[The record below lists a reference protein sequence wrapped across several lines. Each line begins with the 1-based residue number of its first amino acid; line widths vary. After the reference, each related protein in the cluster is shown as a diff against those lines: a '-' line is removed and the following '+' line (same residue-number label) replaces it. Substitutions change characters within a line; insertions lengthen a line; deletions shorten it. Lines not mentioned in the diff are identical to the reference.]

1 MTIHDIEQKIS
12 NDGATPK
19 GQLTAEEFNTVVSTV
34 VKHDGEITR
43 VTYWDMVNNTQYG
56 FASEDDR
63 DKWLDGD
70 VTVAPTQVTKFQFA
84 GKQRVMKVIN
94 LMPSTNIYF
103 TTNQAE
109 AIISASFVSQEKEI
123 TASDWTT
130 IPEDAFFSVYVDK
143 GGTGTYQEV
152 LANKLVLDGN
162 TFTFDVKNYLATG
175 ANRVRIVAVGSSSGE
190 SGSLQLSVNLTSMF
204 IEPSNFTWYT
214 PFIEGQPYRLGGFRI
229 GGNIVKSLKVK
240 VSKEGYEKIYEQ
252 YLGTN
257 TYLTTAYSFNGL
269 EFPEAG
275 SGVYNVE
282 CWLDAN
288 GLESDHLSYNIIF
301 VSAADHASGSTQMVA
316 INNFA
321 DKVYNFSDNRLFQ
334 YCIYNGGLT
343 VGTPHVRLASLV
355 NNTPTIFLDE
365 DLANVRTGAALDYIA
380 SLEVEL
386 QDENLEI
393 TLDAR
398 MIYGN
403 EQQVLYAVD
412 NSKSYPAATGASF
425 YLNAS
430 SRNNAQ
436 ENREFVVN
444 AVNSAAYEA
453 TFNRMAWTD
462 GVDGWTTD
470 DEGRKCLRLPAMSP
484 MEFAFKPLATVP
496 QEGKTIEFLFKVKN
510 VADYNEPIISITN
523 TDGDDFAGIRI
534 TPKNVLIHSADA
546 KDDSVQ
552 DYNTIDE
559 EVLDVIISIIPT
571 YKEVYG
577 SMAKIYVN
585 GENVRTFEYTAG
597 DRWNVDSIVKLG
609 NQTSDFFLYKMRVY
623 ERGFQ
628 STEARDNYINS
639 LPTTKEKEAK
649 KAELYAPT
657 DDNGYAL
664 SYDSCVKNKL
674 NTMVIEILGND
685 QTIPSIQNQSAKQ
698 CNLWVTIT
706 DPIAGELDEGFA
718 TLFSGSPMLDQTI
731 EGQGTTAMTYSRWNF
746 RWKLDKTYGK
756 RRITAKKNVASS
768 MHSHKMGAT
777 RLFSDLNARCVGAND
792 AGKRVAVYQYP
803 VYGFQ
808 KIKRE
813 GTANEYDYIP
823 IGLYTIGPDKGDKE
837 TFGFDDERFES
848 TIIHM
853 EGTDHTPLGVGMDYP
868 WDKLIYDPANE
879 GFGAKNASN
888 SVVTAW
894 EVGACGEY
902 EVGTYQEY
910 EGGPILNDAT
920 EVRAMLNVE
929 FQPAYD
935 VAYNNSTYIEGVT
948 ETLQEINANVKEWRK
963 KVDAQGRKYTILEFW
978 TDGVYDLYYY
988 NTQTETYE
996 ANGVNV
1002 LSDLGLTTS
1011 AVSGMTVTE
1020 KNELFK
1026 RLRRERFSA
1035 NWGSYWHTQDA
1046 IFHYAFVEVFGAT
1059 DNFKKNTYPY
1069 KFKALNDGGLWRWRQ
1084 DDLDTLFDINNQG
1097 FAAKTYSILV
1107 GDSTETGNVYRG
1119 EDSVFW
1125 TLVKETQQDAIKEM
1139 VHRIFDN
1146 MVEMSPYG
1154 NNTIEKIVGCI
1165 RYYFWDKAQNYFPAT
1180 AYNAD
1185 AEWTYEETWAAGW
1198 PNGQGISQ
1206 LRQSLGGHYEA
1217 ERDWVTMRALFMASY
1232 FNYGPFNPIGY
1243 QDVSTGQLSYGG
1255 AGEHTFT
1262 FKPSV
1267 DFNPTAIVG
1276 QSGLVTVGERVNAGA
1291 TVDLSITADED
1302 TRVYVQGIDWME
1314 DIGDLST
1321 LIVASD
1327 SSGKAS
1333 LSVESKRLQRLKI
1346 GDGDASKVSS
1356 NISEL
1361 TFGREKGCPSMMI
1374 VDARNLASL
1383 SGAIDL
1389 TKLPRLMEAYFGG
1402 TSVTSIAVP
1411 NGSKIQVLQLTSEL
1425 TQLSLQNLKFL
1436 NDDTH
1441 GRYIPEIRNGYWVRT
1456 STGVGTVCP
1465 LQIIADANTAYCVTS
1480 CEGYSNARISG
1491 DGGNGNRLW
1500 AFLDKNNV
1508 MLSVAEPFAQET
1520 DLLLDIPDDAVKIA
1534 VNFQISTNANYSF
1547 ALYPKGVGGLIYDSL
1562 DKVRLLRIEGCDQLN
1577 PFDMLK
1583 SIYNSENHELR
1594 DVRIVGFVSDGDA
1607 NDLTMISNM
1616 VKDKD
1621 KNGNDHIYN
1630 GVDANGNGVDDTNP
1644 VIEGTLNINSGAYED
1659 DIATLKGAYPN
1670 LVLNILGGI
1679 YIKFEDPEVRRVLLE
1694 KITTDDGYGL
1704 KVEDVE
1710 SVTSIGK
1717 WFNNNQII
1725 EYFNELQRFTGLTF
1739 IYGGGN
1745 SAAFY
1750 NCTSLKEVTLPET
1763 VKEIQAYAFTNC
1775 SALSKINLE
1784 ECTHFRTAAFRD
1796 CVSLKEASFANAIVI
1811 DQTAFSGCTSLEIED
1826 LPLPNLTSLGQNAF
1840 YGVKIKKISDLGK
1853 ITALPTASSNTQNFG
1868 DKSVLEEVVLPET
1881 ITSISAYYFSNYANL
1896 SSINLSKIETF
1907 ECDSMSG
1914 CSSLPSVL
1922 ILESA
1927 KNLAGNVFV
1936 LCTSLERVELPNVVT
1951 IADGINYRGCFSGCN
1966 NLAWLRIG
1974 PNCTKIGSH
1983 LRSYST
1989 TTTPLNI
1996 ICEAVTPPTL
2006 GNSPFHAGGAMGE
2019 IYVPASSVPSYRS
2032 ATNWTTYESQIGPLE
2047 DYEDGGWVKFAD
2059 PAVEAICVANWDT
2072 NGSGYMSEN
2081 ECKAVTS
2088 IGTIFKGNTEIT
2100 SFDELEKFTGVT
2112 TIVDSAFNACAS
2124 LESLVIPES
2133 VVSIGK
2139 YAFKGTSSLAI
2150 DIIAPNVVGTFGDT
2164 FENSAITGIE
2174 AGISTTGR
2182 VSGSA
2187 FQGSGIKWAVFPNMA
2202 TTGAWAFRNTPL
2214 ENIFFGQNLTSID
2227 SWAFN
2232 GCANLTAVVCL
2243 SDEPPTLNSNTI
2255 PPTGCSIYVKEASAE
2270 KYKSATNWAS
2280 RATNIKPI
2288 SEIPTNTK
2296 FYDRIKNYL

>member
-204 IEPSNFTWYT
+204 IEPSNFTWFT

-240 VSKEGYEKIYEQ
+240 VSKEGYEKVYEQ

-430 SRNNAQ
+430 SRSNAQ

-444 AVNSAAYEA
+444 AVNSASYEA
-453 TFNRMAWTD
+453 TFTRMAWTD

-496 QEGKTIEFLFKVKN
+496 QDGKTIEFLFKVKN

-685 QTIPSIQNQSAKQ
+685 QTIPSIQSQSAKQ

-706 DPIAGELDEGFA
+706 DPIAGELDEDFA
-718 TLFSGSPMLDQTI
+718 TLFGGSPILNQTI

-746 RWKLDKTYGK
+746 RWKLDKTYDK

-813 GTANEYDYIP
+813 GTNNEYDYIP
-823 IGLYTIGPDKGDKE
+823 IGLHTIGPDKGDKE
-837 TFGFDDERFES
+837 TFGFDDERFED
-848 TIIHM
+848 TLIHM

-868 WDKLIYDPANE
+868 WDKLIYEPANE

-894 EVGACGEY
+894 EVGACGDY

-948 ETLQEINANVKEWRK
+948 ETLQEINANIKEWRK

-988 NTQTETYE
+988 NTQSETYE
-996 ANGVNV
+996 ANGINI
-1002 LSDLGLTTS
+1002 LADLGLSTS
-1011 AVSGMTVTE
+1011 DVSGLTVAE

-1125 TLVKETQQDAIKEM
+1125 TLVKETQQEQIKEM

-1154 NNTIEKIVGCI
+1154 NNTIEKIIGCI

-1255 AGEHTFT
+1255 AGEHTFK

-1267 DFNPTAIVG
+1267 DFNPTILIG
-1276 QSGLVTVGERVNAGA
+1276 QSALVTVGDRIKAGEE
-1291 TVDLSITADED
+1291 VDLSVSTEED
-1302 TRVYVQGIDWME
+1302 TRIYVQGVDWME

-1321 LIVASD
+1321 LTVSADNS
-1327 SSGKAS
+1327 A
-1333 LSVESKRLQRLKI
+1333 LTVESKRLQRLKI
-1346 GDGDASKVSS
+1346 GDEDPSKVAS
-1356 NISEL
+1356 NVTSL
-1361 TFGREKGCPSMMI
+1361 SFGREKGCPSMMI

-1411 NGSKIQVLQLTSEL
+1411 NGSKIEVLELSPAMTQVV
-1425 TQLSLQNLKFL
+1425 LQNLKFMKG
-1436 NDDTH
+1436 DVYEEH
-1441 GRYIPEIRNGYWVRT
+1441 
-1456 STGVGTVCP
+1456 
-1465 LQIIADANTAYCVTS
+1465 QVT
-1480 CEGYSNARISG
+1480 GYST
-1491 DGGNGNRLW
+1491 DTYY
-1500 AFLDKNNV
+1500 
-1508 MLSVAEPFAQET
+1508 ET
-1520 DLLLDIPDDAVKIA
+1520 DLNVGDTFTGKTGIAYGFACAKIKCSHNTS
-1534 VNFQISTNANYSF
+1534 VIIN
-1547 ALYPKGVGGLIYDSL
+1547 GVGGVAGRLWCFIDGDNKVLDIAEGSYIATDLVIGAPKEAEYLILNFDGGRNSNYSALIRTFHKGGLRYDSL

-1583 SIYNSENHELR
+1583 SIYNSDSHELR

-1679 YIKFEDPEVRRVLLE
+1679 YIKFEDPEVLRVLLE
-1694 KITTDDGYGL
+1694 KITTDDGIGL
-1704 KVEDVE
+1704 KKEDVE
-1710 SVTSIGK
+1710 G
-1717 WFNNNQII
+1717 
-1725 EYFNELQRFTGLTF
+1725 
-1739 IYGGGN
+1739 
-1745 SAAFY
+1745 
-1750 NCTSLKEVTLPET
+1750 
-1763 VKEIQAYAFTNC
+1763 
-1775 SALSKINLE
+1775 
-1784 ECTHFRTAAFRD
+1784 
-1796 CVSLKEASFANAIVI
+1796 
-1811 DQTAFSGCTSLEIED
+1811 
-1826 LPLPNLTSLGQNAF
+1826 
-1840 YGVKIKKISDLGK
+1840 
-1853 ITALPTASSNTQNFG
+1853 
-1868 DKSVLEEVVLPET
+1868 
-1881 ITSISAYYFSNYANL
+1881 
-1896 SSINLSKIETF
+1896 
-1907 ECDSMSG
+1907 
-1914 CSSLPSVL
+1914 
-1922 ILESA
+1922 
-1927 KNLAGNVFV
+1927 
-1936 LCTSLERVELPNVVT
+1936 
-1951 IADGINYRGCFSGCN
+1951 
-1966 NLAWLRIG
+1966 
-1974 PNCTKIGSH
+1974 
-1983 LRSYST
+1983 
-1989 TTTPLNI
+1989 
-1996 ICEAVTPPTL
+1996 
-2006 GNSPFHAGGAMGE
+2006 
-2019 IYVPASSVPSYRS
+2019 
-2032 ATNWTTYESQIGPLE
+2032 
-2047 DYEDGGWVKFAD
+2047 
-2059 PAVEAICVANWDT
+2059 
-2072 NGSGYMSEN
+2072 
-2081 ECKAVTS
+2081 VTS
-2088 IGTIFKGNTEIT
+2088 IGTWFSGNSLIEE
-2100 SFDELEKFTGVT
+2100 FNEFEKFTGVT
-2112 TIVDSAFNACAS
+2112 TLDNKSFTNCSNLASIDISNVEIIYGNASIAAFYKSGLQEVYAPNLKELKLSSSSAQYSAHFCGSSIKRVTSLGEIVEIEGGNATYGAFGSCPYLEFVRLPHTLS
-2124 LESLVIPES
+2124 LIGHSTFRKSPLLS
-2133 VVSIGK
+2133 VVIC
-2139 YAFKGTSSLAI
+2139 
-2150 DIIAPNVVGTFGDT
+2150 
-2164 FENSAITGIE
+2164 E
-2174 AGISTTGR
+2174 AD
-2182 VSGSA
+2182 V
-2187 FQGSGIKWAVFPNMA
+2187 
-2202 TTGAWAFRNTPL
+2202 
-2214 ENIFFGQNLTSID
+2214 
-2227 SWAFN
+2227 
-2232 GCANLTAVVCL
+2232 
-2243 SDEPPTLNSNTI
+2243 PPTLEAAVFYDTPIASG
-2255 PPTGCSIYVKEASAE
+2255 TGYIYVPDASVDA
-2270 KYKSATNWAS
+2270 YKAATNWAQFS
-2280 RATNIKPI
+2280 DVIKPI
-2288 SEIPTNTK
+2288 SE
-2296 FYDRIKNYL
+2296 YVE

>member
-1 MTIHDIEQKIS
+1 
-12 NDGATPK
+12 
-19 GQLTAEEFNTVVSTV
+19 
-34 VKHDGEITR
+34 
-43 VTYWDMVNNTQYG
+43 
-56 FASEDDR
+56 
-63 DKWLDGD
+63 
-70 VTVAPTQVTKFQFA
+70 
-84 GKQRVMKVIN
+84 
-94 LMPSTNIYF
+94 
-103 TTNQAE
+103 
-109 AIISASFVSQEKEI
+109 
-123 TASDWTT
+123 
-130 IPEDAFFSVYVDK
+130 
-143 GGTGTYQEV
+143 
-152 LANKLVLDGN
+152 
-162 TFTFDVKNYLATG
+162 
-175 ANRVRIVAVGSSSGE
+175 
-190 SGSLQLSVNLTSMF
+190 
-204 IEPSNFTWYT
+204 
-214 PFIEGQPYRLGGFRI
+214 
-229 GGNIVKSLKVK
+229 
-240 VSKEGYEKIYEQ
+240 
-252 YLGTN
+252 
-257 TYLTTAYSFNGL
+257 
-269 EFPEAG
+269 
-275 SGVYNVE
+275 
-282 CWLDAN
+282 
-288 GLESDHLSYNIIF
+288 
-301 VSAADHASGSTQMVA
+301 
-316 INNFA
+316 
-321 DKVYNFSDNRLFQ
+321 
-334 YCIYNGGLT
+334 
-343 VGTPHVRLASLV
+343 
-355 NNTPTIFLDE
+355 
-365 DLANVRTGAALDYIA
+365 
-380 SLEVEL
+380 
-386 QDENLEI
+386 
-393 TLDAR
+393 
-398 MIYGN
+398 
-403 EQQVLYAVD
+403 
-412 NSKSYPAATGASF
+412 
-425 YLNAS
+425 
-430 SRNNAQ
+430 
-436 ENREFVVN
+436 
-444 AVNSAAYEA
+444 
-453 TFNRMAWTD
+453 
-462 GVDGWTTD
+462 
-470 DEGRKCLRLPAMSP
+470 
-484 MEFAFKPLATVP
+484 
-496 QEGKTIEFLFKVKN
+496 
-510 VADYNEPIISITN
+510 
-523 TDGDDFAGIRI
+523 
-534 TPKNVLIHSADA
+534 
-546 KDDSVQ
+546 
-552 DYNTIDE
+552 
-559 EVLDVIISIIPT
+559 
-571 YKEVYG
+571 
-577 SMAKIYVN
+577 
-585 GENVRTFEYTAG
+585 
-597 DRWNVDSIVKLG
+597 
-609 NQTSDFFLYKMRVY
+609 
-623 ERGFQ
+623 
-628 STEARDNYINS
+628 
-639 LPTTKEKEAK
+639 
-649 KAELYAPT
+649 
-657 DDNGYAL
+657 
-664 SYDSCVKNKL
+664 
-674 NTMVIEILGND
+674 
-685 QTIPSIQNQSAKQ
+685 
-698 CNLWVTIT
+698 
-706 DPIAGELDEGFA
+706 
-718 TLFSGSPMLDQTI
+718 
-731 EGQGTTAMTYSRWNF
+731 MTYSRWNF

-813 GTANEYDYIP
+813 GTTNEYDYIP

-868 WDKLIYDPANE
+868 WDKLIYEPANE

-948 ETLQEINANVKEWRK
+948 ESLQTINANIKEWRK

-1441 GRYIPEIRNGYWVRT
+1441 GRYIPEIRNGYWVST
-1456 STGVGTVCP
+1456 FTGVGTVCP
-1465 LQIIADANTAYCVTS
+1465 LQIIADANTAYCLTS

-1508 MLSVAEPFAQET
+1508 MLSVAEPFTKET

-1583 SIYNSENHELR
+1583 SIYNSDSHELR

-1679 YIKFEDPEVRRVLLE
+1679 YIKFEDPEVLRVLLE
-1694 KITTDDGYGL
+1694 NITTDDGLGL
-1704 KVEDVE
+1704 KVEDVDGVTDI
-1710 SVTSIGK
+1710 SNWFAGNTSIK
-1717 WFNNNQII
+1717 
-1725 EYFNELQRFTGLTF
+1725 EFNEFEKFENVTTLGNSNGSYRWAFSGCSSLETIRLPEGMTKIF
-1739 IYGGGN
+1739 DGNNDYGGVGGFWGCVLLKNVSIPESLDYIGN
-1745 SAAFY
+1745 CAFRG
-1750 NCTSLKEVTLPET
+1750 CTSLDEIDLSNVKHIGIEVFNACNNLKKIYSLGKLETLMGSAFKGCTALAIDVNMPNLQNA
-1763 VKEIQAYAFTNC
+1763 EIP
-1775 SALSKINLE
+1775 
-1784 ECTHFRTAAFRD
+1784 
-1796 CVSLKEASFANAIVI
+1796 ASVFEGSGIVRVI
-1811 DQTAFSGCTSLEIED
+1811 DLGNVASIIAGGSFIRCQSLVSANLRNIVNIGDHAFQNCTALEQLVLSPNIAKIGTHSFSGCTSLKGVYDLSNVVEIGQYAFMDCAIDGVTLRDAVLIDRIAFANNRALVIES
-1826 LPLPNLTSLGQNAF
+1826 LNLPNITRLGGQAFQNVKVKRIDNLGSITSWD
-1840 YGVKIKKISDLGK
+1840 Y
-1853 ITALPTASSNTQNFG
+1853 SSNTSNAYTFRG
-1868 DKSVLEEVVLPET
+1868 APLE
-1881 ITSISAYYFSNYANL
+1881 F
-1896 SSINLSKIETF
+1896 
-1907 ECDSMSG
+1907 
-1914 CSSLPSVL
+1914 
-1922 ILESA
+1922 
-1927 KNLAGNVFV
+1927 
-1936 LCTSLERVELPNVVT
+1936 
-1951 IADGINYRGCFSGCN
+1951 
-1966 NLAWLRIG
+1966 LRI
-1974 PNCTKIGSH
+1974 P
-1983 LRSYST
+1983 ST
-1989 TTTPLNI
+1989 MTVLQNTAFYDVKTTPTVV
-1996 ICEAVTPPTL
+1996 CEAVTPPTL
-2006 GNSPFHAGGAMGE
+2006 NGTTGIPQNASG
-2019 IYVPASSVPSYRS
+2019 IYVPASSIPSYRS
-2032 ATNWTTYESQIGPLE
+2032 ATNWTTYADRIGPIE
-2047 DYEDGGWVKFAD
+2047 DYEDGGWVKFED
-2059 PAVEAICVANWDT
+2059 SAVEAVCVANWDT

-2088 IGTIFKGNTEIT
+2088 IGTVFKGNTEIT
-2100 SFDELEKFTGVT
+2100 SFDELEKFTSLPELYGQT
-2112 TIVDSAFNACAS
+2112 NADN
-2124 LESLVIPES
+2124 
-2133 VVSIGK
+2133 G
-2139 YAFKGTSSLAI
+2139 
-2150 DIIAPNVVGTFGDT
+2150 
-2164 FENSAITGIE
+2164 
-2174 AGISTTGR
+2174 
-2182 VSGSA
+2182 A
-2187 FQGSGIKWAVFPNMA
+2187 FQGCSSLVSISLPPSCKHLGGCVFRDCSALSTIHGLEYVETLGVRGGTFYNCGLRTIKLPSL
-2202 TTGAWAFRNTPL
+2202 TGSVYGGAFRASKSLDAVYDLGKCTELGQYSFMDCSALRVIILPETMEKILKRSFGGCTALGTMVVKAETPPDA
-2214 ENIFFGQNLTSID
+2214 GQNPWFPSITTFYVPD
-2227 SWAFN
+2227 A
-2232 GCANLTAVVCL
+2232 
-2243 SDEPPTLNSNTI
+2243 
-2255 PPTGCSIYVKEASAE
+2255 SISA
-2270 KYKSATNWAS
+2270 YQVATNWVSLAS
-2280 RATNIKPI
+2280 RIKGISSLQTDDATLYNEIK
-2288 SEIPTNTK
+2288 
-2296 FYDRIKNYL
+2296 DYL

>member
-175 ANRVRIVAVGSSSGE
+175 SNRVRIVAVGSSSGE

-240 VSKEGYEKIYEQ
+240 VSKEEYEKIYEQ

-301 VSAADHASGSTQMVA
+301 VSAADHASGRTQMVA

-343 VGTPHVRLASLV
+343 IGTPHVRLASLV

-430 SRNNAQ
+430 SRSNAQ

-444 AVNSAAYEA
+444 AVNSASYEA
-453 TFNRMAWTD
+453 TFTRMAWTD

-496 QEGKTIEFLFKVKN
+496 QDGKTIEFLFKVKN
-510 VADYNEPIISITN
+510 VANYNEPIISITN

-597 DRWNVDSIVKLG
+597 DRWNVDSIVKFG

-706 DPIAGELDEGFA
+706 DPIAGELDADFA
-718 TLFSGSPMLDQTI
+718 TLFGGSPILNQTI

-813 GTANEYDYIP
+813 GTTNEYDYIP

-837 TFGFDDERFES
+837 TFGFDDERFED
-848 TIIHM
+848 TLIHM

-868 WDKLIYDPANE
+868 WDKLIYEPANE

-894 EVGACGEY
+894 EVGACGDY

-948 ETLQEINANVKEWRK
+948 ETLQEINANIKEWRK

-978 TDGVYDLYYY
+978 TDGVYDLYHY

-996 ANGVNV
+996 ANGINI
-1002 LSDLGLTTS
+1002 LTDLGLSTS
-1011 AVSGMTVTE
+1011 DVRGLTVAE

-1046 IFHYAFVEVFGAT
+1046 IFHYAFIEVFGAT

-1125 TLVKETQQDAIKEM
+1125 TLVKETQQEQIKEM

-1154 NNTIEKIVGCI
+1154 NNTIEKIIGCI

-1255 AGEHTFT
+1255 AGEHTFK

-1267 DFNPTAIVG
+1267 DFNPTILIG
-1276 QSGLVTVGERVNAGA
+1276 QSALVTVGDRIKAGEE
-1291 TVDLSITADED
+1291 VDLSVSTEED
-1302 TRVYVQGIDWME
+1302 TRIYVQGVDWME

-1321 LIVASD
+1321 LRVSADNS
-1327 SSGKAS
+1327 A
-1333 LSVESKRLQRLKI
+1333 LTVESKRLQRLKI
-1346 GDGDASKVSS
+1346 GDEDPSKVES
-1356 NISEL
+1356 NVTSL
-1361 TFGREKGCPSMMI
+1361 SFGREKGCPSIML

-1402 TSVTSIAVP
+1402 TSVSSIAIP
-1411 NGSKIQVLQLTSEL
+1411 NGSKIEVLELSPAMTQVV
-1425 TQLSLQNLKFL
+1425 LQNLKFMSL
-1436 NDDTH
+1436 
-1441 GRYIPEIRNGYWVRT
+1441 
-1456 STGVGTVCP
+1456 
-1465 LQIIADANTAYCVTS
+1465 
-1480 CEGYSNARISG
+1480 
-1491 DGGNGNRLW
+1491 DGLR
-1500 AFLDKNNV
+1500 
-1508 MLSVAEPFAQET
+1508 
-1520 DLLLDIPDDAVKIA
+1520 
-1534 VNFQISTNANYSF
+1534 
-1547 ALYPKGVGGLIYDSL
+1547 YDSL

-1583 SIYNSENHELR
+1583 SIYNSDSHELR

-1679 YIKFEDPEVRRVLLE
+1679 YIKFEDPEVLRVLLE
-1694 KITTDDGYGL
+1694 KITTDDGLGL
-1704 KVEDVE
+1704 KKEDVE
-1710 SVTSIGK
+1710 GVTNIGT
-1717 WFNNNQII
+1717 WFSKNTAIKK
-1725 EYFNELQRFTGLTF
+1725 FNELEKFSGLSYL
-1739 IYGGGN
+1739 YGTLSNG
-1745 SAAFY
+1745 AFY
-1750 NCTSLKEVTLPET
+1750 QCTSLKEVTLPNT
-1763 VKEIQAYAFTNC
+1763 IQEIQREAFYGC
-1775 SALSKINLE
+1775 SSLSKLNLVPSIKTLGLYCFDKTALSGVVN
-1784 ECTHFRTAAFRD
+1784 
-1796 CVSLKEASFANAIVI
+1796 
-1811 DQTAFSGCTSLEIED
+1811 
-1826 LPLPNLTSLGQNAF
+1826 LPNLEGTLGDKVF
-1840 YGVKIKKISDLGK
+1840 GETKITKVESLGK
-1853 ITALPTASSNTQNFG
+1853 ITKLLGNFQG
-1868 DKSVLEEVVLPET
+1868 GTFYMCEELEEVVLPDTLTELNRFT
-1881 ITSISAYYFSNYANL
+1881 FYKCSKLKKCNLPQSIVYLGDS
-1896 SSINLSKIETF
+1896 TF
-1907 ECDSMSG
+1907 AD
-1914 CSSLPSVL
+1914 
-1922 ILESA
+1922 
-1927 KNLAGNVFV
+1927 
-1936 LCTSLERVELPNVVT
+1936 CTSLEM
-1951 IADGINYRGCFSGCN
+1951 SGD
-1966 NLAWLRIG
+1966 LYL
-1974 PNCTKIGSH
+1974 PNCTYVGYNQFTGASNVIFDDVILPNLESCSTPMFAGAKIKKISNLGKLTSIPDVANASQQMWGDKSTLEEIVLPDLITRVNRYCLAGYTNLKNVHWPTSATVIGYCAFYGAGGSWVVDLPTNIQTIEQGAFSGGCN
-1983 LRSYST
+1983 LRFNGPIVLPNLSSLVKEAFRASMVEQVDDLGTITEIQDYTFYDCDLLTKATIPST
-1989 TTTPLNI
+1989 VTAIGLRAFAYCDI
-1996 ICEAVTPPTL
+1996 LSEIVCEAPVAPTL
-2006 GNSPFHAGGAMGE
+2006 QWNTFEASKALSA
-2019 IYVPASSVPSYRS
+2019 IYVPDAS
-2032 ATNWTTYESQIGPLE
+2032 
-2047 DYEDGGWVKFAD
+2047 
-2059 PAVEAICVANWDT
+2059 
-2072 NGSGYMSEN
+2072 
-2081 ECKAVTS
+2081 
-2088 IGTIFKGNTEIT
+2088 
-2100 SFDELEKFTGVT
+2100 
-2112 TIVDSAFNACAS
+2112 VDA
-2124 LESLVIPES
+2124 
-2133 VVSIGK
+2133 
-2139 YAFKGTSSLAI
+2139 
-2150 DIIAPNVVGTFGDT
+2150 
-2164 FENSAITGIE
+2164 
-2174 AGISTTGR
+2174 
-2182 VSGSA
+2182 
-2187 FQGSGIKWAVFPNMA
+2187 
-2202 TTGAWAFRNTPL
+2202 
-2214 ENIFFGQNLTSID
+2214 
-2227 SWAFN
+2227 
-2232 GCANLTAVVCL
+2232 
-2243 SDEPPTLNSNTI
+2243 
-2255 PPTGCSIYVKEASAE
+2255 
-2270 KYKSATNWAS
+2270 YKTATNWATY
-2280 RATNIKPI
+2280 AAKIKPLSEYDPDAEGGGDVGTDTYVTFEQGVKLQNNGTTTTDSTMCTTSYMPI
-2288 SEIPTNTK
+2288 SNSTNVKWGNTNGSIGILCEYK
-2296 FYDRIKNYL
+2296 DGYTLSDYWAGNTNPRIVKLTGGTNVKYIRASFPMDTLDYCYVLDVTNNVYLYKGSKVE